1 MKKNVLLLLSIM
13 MLQVVISGC
22 ASQPQSQAVY
32 KPAKNSGFGYKETLL
47 GQNKYRVEFKSSG
60 SAKTA
65 QDYALLR
72 AAELTAEQ
80 GYDWF
85 IVTKRDVDSNADK
98 KSLGPDLTSRH
109 VVERNCGLL
118 GCTNTVTSGRVQTMP
133 DIEMGIDE
141 NPFPE
146 VKVILEI
153 NFGKGIRP
161 ATKNTYDAIE
171 TKEKLR
177 EKM

>member
-1 MKKNVLLLLSIM
+1 MNKITIFLFAALLF
-13 MLQVVISGC
+13 VSGC
-22 ASQPQSQAVY
+22 ASQSPSNNGAY

-47 GQNKYRVEFKSSG
+47 GPNHYRVQFKSSG
-60 SAKTA
+60 STKKA

-72 AAELTAEQ
+72 AAELTTEQ

-85 IVTKRDVDSNADK
+85 VVTKRDVDTNDER
-98 KSLGPDLTSRH
+98 KSIGPDMNSRQ

-118 GCTNTVTSGRVQTMP
+118 GCNTRVQSAP
-133 DIEMGIDE
+133 ELDMGIDE

-146 VKVILEI
+146 VNVILEI
-153 NFGKGIRP
+153 NFGKGVRP
-161 ATKNTYDAIE
+161 STKNTYDALE

-177 EKM
+177 AKI

>member
-1 MKKNVLLLLSIM
+1 MKKIVFLLCSIIIFPVLLSA
-13 MLQVVISGC
+13 C
-22 ASQPQSQAVY
+22 ASPSNNSVY

-47 GQNKYRVEFKSSG
+47 GPNNYRVEFKSSG
-60 SAKTA
+60 SAKKT

-72 AAELTAEQ
+72 AAELTTEH

-85 IVTKRDVDSNADK
+85 VVTKRDIDTNNEK
-98 KSLGPDLTSRH
+98 KSIGPDLGSRQI
-109 VVERNCGLL
+109 VERNCGLL

-133 DIEMGIDE
+133 DIDMGIDE

-153 NFGKGIRP
+153 NFGKGVRP
-161 ATKNTYDAIE
+161 STKNTYDALE
-171 TKEKLR
+171 TKENLR
-177 EKM
+177 AKI

>member
-1 MKKNVLLLLSIM
+1 MNKTILCVL
-13 MLQVVISGC
+13 MLFIFTLSGC
-22 ASQPQSQAVY
+22 ASQSPSNNSVY

-47 GQNKYRVEFKSSG
+47 GPNNYRVQFISTGSTKS
-60 SAKTA
+60 A

-72 AAELTAEQ
+72 AAELTSEQ

-85 IVTKRDVDSNADK
+85 VVTKRDIDTDNEK
-98 KSLGPDLTSRH
+98 KLKGPDINSRQ

-118 GCTNTVTSGRVQTMP
+118 GCNTRVQTAP
-133 DIEMGIDE
+133 ELDMGIDE

-146 VKVILEI
+146 VKVTLEI

-161 ATKNTYDAIE
+161 AIKNTYDALE

-177 EKM
+177 AKL